1 MESAAK
7 TIRTMLALVVALYSF
22 FSCLAYF
29 RQKPLLLLIVTA
41 VIVAD
46 IVAQIIVSRKMKNR
60 AGNSLSGQELLQVR
74 QCLSSFSRLWAS
86 MVSAASGA
94 DCSIRLKKSLKSI
107 PPSPSGA

>member
-1 MESAAK
+1 MAIDPYLPHIFAFNILLTIIDATIGYHAAPILVRAAAVNEEALESAAK

-22 FSCLAYF
+22 FSCLAFY

-60 AGNSLSGQELLQVR
+60 GR
-74 QCLSSFSRLWAS
+74 
-86 MVSAASGA
+86 
-94 DCSIRLKKSLKSI
+94 
-107 PPSPSGA
+107 